1 MDTIILIG
9 GGGHCSS
16 CIDVIEQE
24 NRFQIAGIVDMP
36 DKIGKNQLGYP
47 IIGCDEDL
55 PQLAKTYQFFLL
67 TLGQIKP
74 PQRRITLYNILLK
87 LQVNLPTI
95 VSPRAY
101 ISPHACIYDG
111 TIVMHNALIN
121 AGATVG
127 ANCIINSCALIEHDA
142 QIGDHCH
149 ISTNTTVNGGSIIAG
164 ESFVGSG
171 AVIKDNI
178 RIGHR
183 SIIGAGVRV
192 METVPDNTLYTGKN
206 NRKY

>member
-9 GGGHCSS
+9 GGGHCTS

-36 DKIGKNQLGYP
+36 DKIGEKQLGYP

-55 PQLAKTYQFFLL
+55 PQLAKAHKFFLI
-67 TLGQIKP
+67 TLGQIKT
-74 PQRRITLYNILLK
+74 PQRRIDLYDLLLE
-87 LQVNLPTI
+87 LQVNLPTV

-101 ISPHACIYDG
+101 ISPHADISAG
-111 TIVMHNALIN
+111 TIVMHNVLVN

-142 QIGDHCH
+142 RIGDHCH
-149 ISTNTTVNGGSIIAG
+149 ISTNAAVNGGAIIAE

-171 AVIKDNI
+171 AVIRDNI
-178 RIGHR
+178 RVGRR
-183 SIIGAGVRV
+183 SIIGGGVNV
-192 METVPDNTLYTGKN
+192 MEAIPDNTLYTG
-206 NRKY
+206 RK